1 MKHSRYNI
9 FFEHDGHKLIFNS
22 LTSVFAVADG
32 KFMNLYNKIDTI
44 KESELEEDNKKRLE
58 AMEKSGYIIN
68 DDFNELDYI
77 EFMYQKSKYDS
88 EYLKLTIMPT
98 YSCNFACPYCY
109 EGNYDNRK
117 TNLMMTTEVE
127 DAIAELCE
135 NYAKKGKKIRITWYG
150 GEPLLVKNSIWSLSK
165 KINDICDKYKTKSLA
180 YMITNGYLIDE
191 STVNKMK
198 ESRIEGVQICFDGPP
213 DLHNKSRKLKNS
225 SKGTFDTLLNNLKML
240 KAGGIKVAMRVH
252 ATKENETRVK
262 ELLEIF
268 AKENLNDCL
277 VSIAPIRNYASECS
291 KQFDLFL
298 DVKEFSKKELEYI
311 VDILKLG
318 FKATIYTLPQIIQH
332 CVATSEHAYMIGPDG
347 NLFGCWTD
355 AGKPGK
361 EIGNIFEL
369 IKKEKE
375 KDQSIDNSYY
385 LKNILY
391 TPLKD
396 KECADCNILPL
407 CMGTCVTLKTCPTLK
422 YNLFDVLKFEYDRRK
437 KKVIV

>member
-1 MKHSRYNI
+1 MYVSSVSGFQKYPVYGSIVGKNNSTSTVSRPESASNISVIAFRGGNKNQALFYGVEVRPYFAKGGVSTIFQDMRNLKISENAPSFNTEDAQKTKEYWNQTDKVFVSPVYN
-9 FFEHDGHKLIFNS
+9 
-22 LTSVFAVADG
+22 G
-32 KFMNLYNKIDTI
+32 KEVYDYDTGTI
-44 KESELEEDNKKRLE
+44 KQVKLDKIPDNLPE
-58 AMEKSGYIIN
+58 NSPFA
-68 DDFNELDYI
+68 
-77 EFMYQKSKYDS
+77 KY
-88 EYLKLTIMPT
+88 
-98 YSCNFACPYCY
+98 
-109 EGNYDNRK
+109 
-117 TNLMMTTEVE
+117 
-127 DAIAELCE
+127 
-135 NYAKKGKKIRITWYG
+135 KGKYFMT
-150 GEPLLVKNSIWSLSK
+150 NSP
-165 KINDICDKYKTKSLA
+165 KYKEYTAS
-180 YMITNGYLIDE
+180 
-191 STVNKMK
+191 
-198 ESRIEGVQICFDGPP
+198 EGF
-213 DLHNKSRKLKNS
+213 
-225 SKGTFDTLLNNLKML
+225 
-240 KAGGIKVAMRVH
+240 
-252 ATKENETRVK
+252 
-262 ELLEIF
+262 F

-318 FKATIYTLPQIIQH
+318 FKATIYPLPQIIQH